1 MPGRTPGKGQS
12 GKSSGT
18 HNIINVNAHSN
29 LQGFFLSLRQCLGQ
43 TLHSL
48 GKIQCFHDF
57 SSCEK
62 NRFAKYFEPVKNS
75 ENQYLPHIKNR

>member
-1 MPGRTPGKGQS
+1 M
-12 GKSSGT
+12 
-18 HNIINVNAHSN
+18 
-29 LQGFFLSLRQCLGQ
+29 GFKPTTLKLRQCLGQ

-48 GKIQCFHDF
+48 GKIQYFHDF
-57 SSCEK
+57 SSYEKK

>member
-1 MPGRTPGKGQS
+1 MFSFENT
-12 GKSSGT
+12 T
-18 HNIINVNAHSN
+18 
-29 LQGFFLSLRQCLGQ
+29 LRQCLGQ

-57 SSCEK
+57 SSNEKNREK

-75 ENQYLPHIKNR
+75 ENQYLPHIKKPLKLTVFQKMNIFNKQNIKL

>member
-1 MPGRTPGKGQS
+1 MLIVFRCIDIMLSNKCNINNFEGGQ
-12 GKSSGT
+12 KSDKQWY
-18 HNIINVNAHSN
+18 H
-29 LQGFFLSLRQCLGQ
+29 FPLRQCLGQ

-57 SSCEK
+57 SSYEK

-75 ENQYLPHIKNR
+75 ENQYLPHIKKR